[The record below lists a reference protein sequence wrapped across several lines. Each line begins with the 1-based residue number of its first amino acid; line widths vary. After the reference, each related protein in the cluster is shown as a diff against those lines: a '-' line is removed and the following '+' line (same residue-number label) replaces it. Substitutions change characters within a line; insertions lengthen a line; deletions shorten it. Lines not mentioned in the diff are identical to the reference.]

1 MDDNFFAYL
10 DRLEILTFFSGYPL
24 VYAIILVM
32 AGNHP
37 SKPGIRNKLPSLL
50 PYAYAV
56 VGILYLGLQLKNLYP
71 DYSVENIRRSFQ
83 QPYLKAWGLLAILFW
98 IPAIS
103 RKKIISLLHS
113 LVFFFLLIK
122 DLFYQQFQAPSFDNN
137 IVKNNMKIYTVSL
150 ILNLAAL
157 VVIAV
162 LFSLVVYYKKR
173 RDRL

>member
-32 AGNHP
+32 AGNQP
-37 SKPGIRNKLPSLL
+37 LKTGIRNKLPSLL
-50 PYAYAV
+50 PFAYAL

-71 DYSVENIRRSFQ
+71 DYSVENIQRSFQ

-103 RKKIISLLHS
+103 RKKIVSLLHS
-113 LVFFFLLIK
+113 FVFFFLLIK
-122 DLFYQQFQAPSFDNN
+122 DLFYQQFEAPSFDINV
-137 IVKNNMKIYTVSL
+137 VKNNMKIYTASL
-150 ILNLAAL
+150 ILNLVAFAVVAL
-157 VVIAV
+157 FYS
-162 LFSLVVYYKKR
+162 LFSYYKKR
-173 RDRL
+173 HERL

>member
-10 DRLEILTFFSGYPL
+10 DKLEILTFFCGYPL
-24 VYAIILVM
+24 IYAIIVVI

-50 PYAYAV
+50 PYAYAL

-122 DLFYQQFQAPSFDNN
+122 DLFYQQFEAPSFDINV
-137 IVKNNMKIYTVSL
+137 VKNNMKIYTASL
-150 ILNLAAL
+150 ILNLVAFAL
-157 VVIAV
+157 VA
-162 LFSLVVYYKKR
+162 LLYSLSSYYKKR
-173 RDRL
+173 HERL

>member
-24 VYAIILVM
+24 VYAIIMVM

-50 PYAYAV
+50 PFAYAL

-71 DYSVENIRRSFQ
+71 DYSVENIQQSFQ
-83 QPYLKAWGLLAILFW
+83 QRYLKAWGLLAILFW

-103 RKKIISLLHS
+103 RKKIVSLLHS
-113 LVFFFLLIK
+113 FVFFFLLIK
-122 DLFYQQFQAPSFDNN
+122 DLFYQQFEAPSFDINV
-137 IVKNNMKIYTVSL
+137 VKNNMKIYTASL
-150 ILNLAAL
+150 ILNLVAL
-157 VVIAV
+157 AVVALFYR
-162 LFSLVVYYKKR
+162 LFSYYKKR
-173 RDRL
+173 QERL